1 MNRLLASISLLA
13 ALASQASAQCF
24 ESNFGTLLGNG
35 DDVLLT
41 LQPMGFAFPMPA
53 GGTALSYTH
62 AQANTNGNM
71 YLTNGLASGGTNF
84 GYSVNPVTMLTNM
97 RGLAGS
103 APRIACYWRD
113 FNMLAANNGGVYYNN
128 TVPGKFVMT
137 WRNAI
142 FFGQPQLI
150 FTVQAQLFATGEV
163 RMYYSNFSNITIS
176 PLCGVSVGNAVGTAA
191 SPPVALATGS
201 NSSSN
206 GLMYQ
211 TFNVQNTFNLQ
222 DKAISFLPNAS
233 GGYNQSVSDC
243 IPASATNYGSGCNIV
258 SATAYQNFPL
268 NTINLQNAN
277 VKLSPNSVGGYDF
290 TSGTGTNFVHTLPG
304 LAMGDDTLATLL
316 LPIGFNYP
324 GGVTSV
330 LEICSNGFIWMQ
342 PYILPLG
349 AADFSPTN
357 GELFSNPAR
366 ICPMWCDAV
375 PDALHDVYAE
385 VDAVNSKAYVTWSN
399 IPIFGGVG
407 GNCDMQIEFNL
418 VTGEIE
424 IRYGA
429 ITCGNTS
436 IVGWTTGTAGPSV
449 VDAGSQ
455 SMIAGGF
462 GTNSLEVNALSLAV
476 APAPVLGSV
485 ITYTTT
491 NITASS
497 ILSALVVS
505 FGGFNPGVSL
515 TALGAPG
522 CSQFVDLSLGDTSV
536 YFGFPTVT
544 STLAIPNDNS
554 FAGMFL
560 YNQSIA
566 LDLSA
571 NTLGILASN
580 GVRLFLQQF

>member
-1 MNRLLASISLLA
+1 MNHLLASISLLA

-24 ESNFGTLLGNG
+24 ESSFGTLLGVG
-35 DDVLLT
+35 DDTLLA
-41 LQPMGFAFPMPA
+41 LQPMNLTFPMPA
-53 GGTALSYTH
+53 GGVAASYTH
-62 AQANTNGNM
+62 AQANTNGNI
-71 YLTNGLASGGTNF
+71 YLTNGLASGGAAT
-84 GYSVNPVTMLTNM
+84 GYSTNATTMLTNL
-97 RGLAGS
+97 RGVAAS
-103 APRIACYWRD
+103 PPRIACYWRD
-113 FNMLAANNGGVYYNN
+113 LNMLALNSGGVYYNN
-128 TVPGKFVMT
+128 TIPGKFVIT
-137 WRNAI
+137 WKNAVAY
-142 FFGQPQLI
+142 GQTAPI

-163 RMYYSNFSNITIS
+163 RMFYANFTNTTIT
-176 PLCGVSVGNAVGTAA
+176 PMCGVSVGNAVGSSA
-191 SPPVALATGS
+191 SLPVVLNAGG

-211 TFNVQNTFNLQ
+211 SFSVLNTFNLQ
-222 DKAISFLPNAS
+222 NKAISFLPNAL
-233 GGYNQSVSDC
+233 GGYDQSVSSC
-243 IPASATNYGSGCNIV
+243 IPASATNYGSGCNTA
-258 SATAYQNFPL
+258 SATAYQNFPA
-268 NTINLQNAN
+268 NTVNLANAK

-290 TSGTGTNFVHTLPG
+290 TSGIGTNFVHTLPG
-304 LAMGDDTLATLL
+304 LAMADDTVATLV

-324 GGVTSV
+324 GGVTSS
-330 LEICSNGFIWMQ
+330 LTICSNGYIWMQ
-342 PYILPLG
+342 PNVL
-349 AADFSPTN
+349 ADFTPTN
-357 GELFSNPAR
+357 AELFSNPAR

-399 IPIFGGVG
+399 VPIFGGVG
-407 GNCDMQIEFNL
+407 GNCDLQTEFNL

-429 ITCGNTS
+429 VACGNTS
-436 IVGWTTGTAGPSV
+436 IAGWTTGSAGPSV
-449 VDAGSQ
+449 VDAGNQ

-462 GTNSLEVNALSLAV
+462 RTTSSEVNPLSLAV

-505 FGGFNPGVSL
+505 FGGFDPGVSL

-522 CSQFVDLSLGDTSV
+522 CSQFVDLSLGNTSV

-544 STLAIPNDNS
+544 SLLTIPNNSS
-554 FAGMFL
+554 FAGMIL

-571 NTLGILASN
+571 NALGILASN
-580 GVRLFLQQF
+580 GVKLFLQGF